1 MALLDRFLKYVDIDT
16 TSDSSKCNNPTS
28 SGQIYLAEE
37 LYEELKELNI
47 DDVYVD
53 EKNCYIYA
61 LLKGDKS
68 IPSIGFVAHI
78 DTSEDAPGKN
88 IKPRI
93 ITEYDGKD
101 IKLNDNV
108 SLKVQENPDLKMFV
122 GKTLITT
129 DGTTLLGADDKA
141 GIAEI
146 MEMLEY
152 FSKNEC
158 KHGDIFVC
166 FTPDEEIGLGTQNLD
181 FKHFQPDVAYTVDGS
196 MLGELSYEN
205 FNAAT
210 ANIDIKGVNYHPGL
224 AKGRMINAIRLASL
238 INELL
243 PDEIPENTD
252 GYDGFY
258 HLKEINGDITNASMK
273 YIIRDFDRKHFEE
286 RKQIVNTIVDKL
298 NEKYGDVIFLDIKDT
313 YYNMLDVIKDK
324 SIIDITKE
332 AMNDIGIVP
341 IITPVRGG
349 TDGAN
354 ISYSGIPCPDIGAGG
369 HNFHSIYEYV
379 CLEDMEQIRDLLISI
394 VNTYAKDKNKELIKK

>member
-1 MALLDRFLKYVDIDT
+1 MALLDRFLKYVEIDT

-47 DDVYVD
+47 DDIYVD
-53 EKNCYIYA
+53 EENCYIYA
-61 LLKGDKS
+61 LIKGDKS
-68 IPSIGFVAHI
+68 IPSVGFVAHM

-93 ITEYDGKD
+93 INEYDGKD

-108 SLKVQENPDLKMFV
+108 SLKVHDNPDLKKFV

-129 DGTTLLGADDKA
+129 DGNTLLGADDKA

-152 FSKNEC
+152 FSKNEY

-181 FKHFQPDVAYTVDGS
+181 LKHFHPDVAYTVDGS
-196 MLGELSYEN
+196 ALGELSYEN

-210 ANIDIKGVNYHPGL
+210 ANIDINGLNYHPGL
-224 AKGRMINAIRLASL
+224 AKGRMINAVRLATV

-243 PDEIPENTD
+243 PNEIPENTD

-258 HLKEINGDITNASMK
+258 HLQKIDGNITNASMQ
-273 YIIRDFDRKHFEE
+273 YIIRDFDRNHFEE
-286 RKQIVNTIVDKL
+286 RKQILKTIVDKL
-298 NEKYGDVIFLDIKDT
+298 NEKYGDVVSLEIKDT
-313 YYNMLDVIKDK
+313 YYNMFDAIKDK
-324 SIIDITKE
+324 SIIDISKE
-332 AMNDIGIVP
+332 AMNDIGITP

-349 TDGAN
+349 TDGAD
-354 ISYSGIPCPDIGAGG
+354 ISYKGIPCPDIGAGG

-379 CLEDMEQIRDLLISI
+379 CLEDMEQIKDLLISI

>member
-1 MALLDRFLKYVDIDT
+1 MALLDRFLKYVEIDT

-47 DDVYVD
+47 DDIYVD
-53 EKNCYIYA
+53 EENCYIYA
-61 LLKGDKS
+61 LIKGDKS
-68 IPSIGFVAHI
+68 IPSVGFVAHM

-93 ITEYDGKD
+93 INEYDGKD

-108 SLKVQENPDLKMFV
+108 SLKVQDNPDLKKFV

-129 DGTTLLGADDKA
+129 DGNTLLGADDKA

-152 FSKNEC
+152 FSKNEY

-181 FKHFQPDVAYTVDGS
+181 LKHFHPDVAYTVDGS
-196 MLGELSYEN
+196 TLGELSYEN

-210 ANIDIKGVNYHPGL
+210 ANIDINGLNYHPGL
-224 AKGRMINAIRLASL
+224 AKGRMINAVRLATV

-243 PDEIPENTD
+243 PNEIPENTD

-258 HLKEINGDITNASMK
+258 HLQKIDGNITNASMQ
-273 YIIRDFDRKHFEE
+273 YIIRDFDRNHFEE
-286 RKQIVNTIVDKL
+286 RKQILKTIVDKL
-298 NEKYGDVIFLDIKDT
+298 NEKYGNVVSLEIKDT
-313 YYNMLDVIKDK
+313 YYNMFDAIKDK
-324 SIIDITKE
+324 SIIDISKE
-332 AMNDIGIVP
+332 AMNDIGITP

-349 TDGAN
+349 TDGAD
-354 ISYSGIPCPDIGAGG
+354 ISYKGIPCPDIGAGG

-379 CLEDMEQIRDLLISI
+379 CLEDMEQIKDLLISI

>member
-53 EKNCYIYA
+53 KKNCYIYV
-61 LLKGDKS
+61 LINGDKS
-68 IPSIGFVAHI
+68 IPSVGFVAHM

-93 ITEYDGKD
+93 INEYDGKD

-108 SLKVQENPDLKMFV
+108 SLKVQDNPDLKKFV

-146 MEMLEY
+146 MDMLEY

-158 KHGDIFVC
+158 THGDIFVC

-181 FKHFQPDVAYTVDGS
+181 LKHFHPDVAYTVDGS
-196 MLGELSYEN
+196 ALGELSYEN

-210 ANIDIKGVNYHPGL
+210 ANIDINGLNYHPGL
-224 AKGRMINAIRLASL
+224 AKGRMINAVRLATV

-243 PDEIPENTD
+243 PNEIPENTD

-258 HLKEINGDITNASMK
+258 HLQKIDGNITNASMQ
-273 YIIRDFDRKHFEE
+273 YIIRDFDRNHFEE
-286 RKQIVNTIVDKL
+286 RKQILKTVVDKL
-298 NEKYGDVIFLDIKDT
+298 NEKYGDVVSLEIKDT
-313 YYNMLDVIKDK
+313 YYNMFDAIKDK
-324 SIIDITKE
+324 LIIDISKE
-332 AMNDIGIVP
+332 AMNDIGITP

-349 TDGAN
+349 TDGAD
-354 ISYSGIPCPDIGAGG
+354 ISYKGIPCPDIGAGG

-379 CLEDMEQIRDLLISI
+379 CLEDMEQIKDLLISI

>member
-1 MALLDRFLKYVDIDT
+1 
-16 TSDSSKCNNPTS
+16 
-28 SGQIYLAEE
+28 
-37 LYEELKELNI
+37 
-47 DDVYVD
+47 
-53 EKNCYIYA
+53 
-61 LLKGDKS
+61 
-68 IPSIGFVAHI
+68 
-78 DTSEDAPGKN
+78 
-88 IKPRI
+88 
-93 ITEYDGKD
+93 
-101 IKLNDNV
+101 
-108 SLKVQENPDLKMFV
+108 
-122 GKTLITT
+122 
-129 DGTTLLGADDKA
+129 
-141 GIAEI
+141 
-146 MEMLEY
+146 
-152 FSKNEC
+152 
-158 KHGDIFVC
+158 
-166 FTPDEEIGLGTQNLD
+166 
-181 FKHFQPDVAYTVDGS
+181 
-196 MLGELSYEN
+196 
-205 FNAAT
+205 
-210 ANIDIKGVNYHPGL
+210 
-224 AKGRMINAIRLASL
+224 MINAIRLASL